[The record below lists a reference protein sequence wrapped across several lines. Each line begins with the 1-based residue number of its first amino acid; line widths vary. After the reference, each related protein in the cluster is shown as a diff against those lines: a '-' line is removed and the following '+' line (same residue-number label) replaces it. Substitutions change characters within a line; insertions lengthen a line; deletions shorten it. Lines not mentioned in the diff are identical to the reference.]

1 MKAKIKVLHIVAGGL
16 DGGAARGA
24 YWLHLGLI
32 SKGVDSKI
40 FTDSEITFSDKNV
53 ITITKTKGDKLRK
66 LFRENLDFLFTL
78 FYRKRKN
85 EIFSTGFF
93 GVDFKKNQAYQEA
106 DVIHLHWI
114 NNNFIN
120 IRYLKDIQK
129 PIVWTLRDMWPMT
142 GGCHVA
148 ETLNC
153 QNYLHGCGNCKLL
166 GSSNRHDLSS
176 IVFRRKRKFYNGKI
190 NLVGISNWITQ
201 KASES
206 ELFKNYS
213 VSTIPNCIDTTQFL
227 PVDKQIA
234 RQLLNIK
241 TKKRIILTGATS
253 QKYLYKGFAKY
264 IEAINQLDR
273 NKYFLL
279 FFGKL
284 NDDDVDLT
292 GFEYMNLGFIH
303 DNVALRI
310 IYSSADVFI
319 APSLM
324 EPFGKT
330 LTESMACETPV
341 VCFDAT
347 GPKDIV
353 DHKINGYK
361 ALPFES
367 EDLSKGVEW
376 IIDNNIDNRIG
387 KSARVKV
394 LQEYSKEVIAQK
406 YIHLYQQLLNGKN
419 D

>member
-1 MKAKIKVLHIVAGGL
+1 MNIKVFHIVAGDL
-16 DGGAARGA
+16 NGGAARGA
-24 YWLHLGLI
+24 YWLHLGL
-32 SKGVDSKI
+32 KELGVDSKL
-40 FTDSEITFSDKNV
+40 FTDSELTFGDKNV
-53 ITITKTKGDKLRK
+53 ITITRTKGDKLRK

-85 EIFSTGFF
+85 EIFSTGFL
-93 GVDFKKNQAYQEA
+93 GVDFKKNQAFLEA

-120 IRYLKDIQK
+120 IRHLKNIQK

-148 ETLNC
+148 EALNC

-176 IVFRRKRKFYNGKI
+176 IVFRRKRKFYNDKI
-190 NLVGISNWITQ
+190 NLVGISNWITK

-206 ELFKNYS
+206 ELFKNYL
-213 VSTIPNCIDTTQFL
+213 VSTIPNCIDTAQFF

-241 TKKRIILTGATS
+241 SKKKIILTGATS
-253 QKYLYKGFAKY
+253 QKYVHKGFSKY
-264 IEAINQLDR
+264 LETIGYLDR
-273 NKYFLL
+273 DKYLLL

-284 NDDDVDLT
+284 NDNVVDLS
-292 GFEYMNLGFIH
+292 GFEYVNLGFIQ
-303 DNVALRI
+303 DNIALRI

-324 EPFGKT
+324 ESFGKT

-394 LQEYSKEVIAQK
+394 LQEYSKEIIAQK
-406 YIHLYQQLLNGKN
+406 YIHLYQQLLNGKS